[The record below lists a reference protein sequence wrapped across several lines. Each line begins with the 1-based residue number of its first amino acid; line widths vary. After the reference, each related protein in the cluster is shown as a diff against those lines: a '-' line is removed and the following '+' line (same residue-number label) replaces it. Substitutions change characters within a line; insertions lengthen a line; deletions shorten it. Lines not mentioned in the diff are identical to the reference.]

1 MHSSDYIIIGS
12 GMNSLVCA
20 ALLAKAGHKVTVLER
35 NDHLGGCIKTEEISL
50 PGFKHEVFSAVHPL
64 VVSSPAYAELGEDL
78 HRLGLEYCN
87 NDSPTG
93 VVLPDGQS
101 LVLHRDRSRNI
112 AAMNALSPGDGDRY
126 QAAMQALEEK
136 AELVFGLLGS
146 SLWSFSTLKLLLKYG
161 WKLGVH
167 GMLNFVADAMAN
179 TRSWLERDFKSP
191 VSRAML
197 APWVLHAGLG
207 PESSFSGLMNQVM
220 AFSIE
225 QTGNPVVKGGNQGI
239 VDAYKALIEE
249 HGGQL
254 ISRQDVRHIE
264 LKNGKAS
271 SVLCS
276 NGDRFFASN
285 GVIANVTPTAL
296 YQQLLPESCLPRE
309 VIEQAAAYR
318 YGRGMMMI
326 HIAMD
331 EPAQWQDPAMQEVV
345 MLHVTPGLDA
355 VSKAVTEADCGLMPD
370 KATIVVCQPVALDQ
384 SRAPDGKW
392 ILWIQLQ
399 EIPQTIKGDVRRTI
413 SCPEDGQWNEE
424 VREAY
429 ADRIIEQLSANIFN
443 LKSAMLKRVVYSP
456 KDLENANINLLHGD
470 AYSGVCSLDQ
480 FLFWRPLK
488 ALKNH
493 QTPVS
498 NVYHIGASTH
508 PGPGLGGGSGY
519 LLAKSLIG

>member
-1 MHSSDYIIIGS
+1 
-12 GMNSLVCA
+12 
-20 ALLAKAGHKVTVLER
+20 
-35 NDHLGGCIKTEEISL
+35 
-50 PGFKHEVFSAVHPL
+50 
-64 VVSSPAYAELGEDL
+64 
-78 HRLGLEYCN
+78 
-87 NDSPTG
+87 
-93 VVLPDGQS
+93 
-101 LVLHRDRSRNI
+101 
-112 AAMNALSPGDGDRY
+112 
-126 QAAMQALEEK
+126 
-136 AELVFGLLGS
+136 
-146 SLWSFSTLKLLLKYG
+146 
-161 WKLGVH
+161 
-167 GMLNFVADAMAN
+167 
-179 TRSWLERDFKSP
+179 
-191 VSRAML
+191 
-197 APWVLHAGLG
+197 
-207 PESSFSGLMNQVM
+207 M

-225 QTGNPVVKGGNQGI
+225 QTGNPLVKGGNQGI

-254 ISRQDVRHIE
+254 LTERDVCNIE
-264 LKNGKAS
+264 LHDGKAR
-271 SVLCS
+271 SVLCT
-276 NGDRFFASN
+276 NGDRFSASK

-296 YQQLLPESCLPRE
+296 YQQLLPQSCLPRE

-331 EPAQWQDPAMQEVV
+331 EPAQWQDPALQEVV

-355 VSKAVTEADCGLMPD
+355 VSKAVTEADCGLLPD

-399 EIPQTIKGDVRRTI
+399 EIPQTIKGDARNKI
-413 SCPEDGQWNEE
+413 ECPADGQWNKGIREE
-424 VREAY
+424 Y
-429 ADRIIEQLSANIFN
+429 ADRVIEQLSRNILN
-443 LKSAMLKRVVYSP
+443 LNSALLKRVVYSP
-456 KDLENANINLLHGD
+456 KDLGDANINLLHGD

-498 NVYHIGASTH
+498 NVFHIGASTH

>member
-20 ALLAKAGHKVTVLER
+20 ALLAKAGHAVTVLER
-35 NDHLGGCIKTEEISL
+35 NEHLGGCIKTEEISL

-64 VVSSPAYAELGEDL
+64 VVSSPAYAELADDL

-93 VVLPDGQS
+93 VVLPDGSS
-101 LVLHRDRSRNI
+101 LVLQRNRAKNI
-112 AAMNALSPGDGDRY
+112 AAMNALCPGDGDRY

-136 AELVFGLLGS
+136 SELVFGLLGS
-146 SLWSFSTLKLLLKYG
+146 SLWSFSTLRLLLKYS
-161 WKLGVH
+161 WKLGLQ
-167 GMLNFVADAMAN
+167 GMLNFIADAMAN
-179 TRSWLERDFKSP
+179 TRSWLERDFNSP
-191 VSRAML
+191 LSRAML

-225 QTGNPVVKGGNQGI
+225 QTGNPIVKGGNQGI
-239 VDAYKALIEE
+239 VEAYKALIEE

-254 ISRQDVRHIE
+254 ICQQEVCHIE
-264 LKNGKAS
+264 LKNARAN
-271 SVLCS
+271 SVRCK
-276 NGDRFFASN
+276 NGDRFWAEK

-331 EPAQWQDPAMQEVV
+331 APAQWQDPAMQDVV

-355 VSKAVTEADCGLMPD
+355 VSKAITEADCGLLPD
-370 KATIVVCQPVALDQ
+370 TATIVVCQPVALDP

-399 EIPQTIKGDVRRTI
+399 EIPQTIKGDVRKCI
-413 SCPEDGQWNEE
+413 PCPDDGRWNDT

-429 ADRIIEQLSANIFN
+429 ADRIIEQLSANILN
-443 LKSAMLKRVVYSP
+443 LKSALLERVVYSP
-456 KDLENANINLLHGD
+456 KDLERANINLLHGD
-470 AYSGVCSLDQ
+470 AYSGVCHLDQ